1 LPHILLLVSLQE
13 EEGFQSEFGIRRCST
28 LLSNLVVVVVVV
40 FFFPFGVPFQK
51 IATVAEIQRWVLR
64 VSVVLDM

>member
-1 LPHILLLVSLQE
+1 LLLL
-13 EEGFQSEFGIRRCST
+13 F
-28 LLSNLVVVVVVV
+28 